1 MWPRIAGED
10 WHHVIKTAN
19 QETVLVLQIESQQ
32 AYKNIDAI
40 KQIPGIDVLLVG
52 PLDLSASVGKIT
64 ETNCKEV
71 QEIMRDVPRR
81 LEGSGIA
88 SGTTLMDLSDIQEKI
103 SWGYRFLNVGNTL
116 SYGTQVLKK
125 NLEILRTDSIEEK

>member
-1 MWPRIAGED
+1 MASCSWGN
-10 WHHVIKTAN
+10 VIRTAN

-32 AYKNIDAI
+32 AYDNIDSI
-40 KQIPGIDVLLVG
+40 KRIPGIDVLLVG

-64 ETNCKEV
+64 ETGCKEV
-71 QEIMRDVPRR
+71 QEIMRDVPSR

-103 SWGYRFLNVGNTL
+103 DWGYRFLNVGNVL
-116 SYGTQVLKK
+116 NYGTQVLKK
-125 NLEILRTDSIEEK
+125 NLDILRADSIGDK

>member
-1 MWPRIAGED
+1 
-10 WHHVIKTAN
+10 
-19 QETVLVLQIESQQ
+19 
-32 AYKNIDAI
+32 
-40 KQIPGIDVLLVG
+40 
-52 PLDLSASVGKIT
+52 
-64 ETNCKEV
+64 
-71 QEIMRDVPRR
+71 VPRR